1 MLDAYH
7 LSQKDSQLCST
18 RRLLKASFNGLSLCF
33 NFGPGNISLKKDFKL
48 SSFGFQQCLVSR
60 KQRCLD
66 LFNVSNR
73 SVICCVDNSPQKK
86 LSFPWSIALV
96 TLSLLLP
103 RPRIVS
109 ASSVEALNLE
119 SDRPYAVEL
128 DKSILVR
135 KSTNSLRHV
144 ALVVQ
149 KNERK
154 SKPTR
159 EASDV
164 VALKS
169 RSSLFNE
176 LFRIGSIWRA
186 LSIHIPSTVSDVLVL
201 LLATIIVVPIMRKL
215 NTSPI
220 LGFLIAGLFLGPN
233 GFHLVRDVVASKTL
247 AEWGVVFFLF
257 EMGLELSL
265 DRLRKLQKDVFELG
279 LSQFLIC
286 GAAFAISAMIAG
298 LPLETCAVIG
308 GGLALSSSAF
318 VLQLLSERGEIG
330 TRFGRASFGILLLQ
344 DIAVVP
350 LLVVIP
356 LLATRSGGPKV
367 LVSALMV
374 AAMKASI
381 ALAVIFATGR
391 LFLEK
396 VFRTVAAAKSPE
408 AFVGVIL
415 FTVLSTSAVTEG
427 LGLSDTLGAFLAG
440 VLLAETKYRH
450 QIEAD
455 IAPFRGLLLG
465 LFFITVGFSIDL
477 KLALANLPVVSSLV
491 LGLLTMKAGIITVL
505 ARLFGLSFSNAIRTG
520 LLVAQGGEFAFVTF
534 GAAQRAGLLPS
545 DLSQLLLL
553 VVALSMATTPLL
565 SSIGSQLASRIERRR
580 GLIGARSEDIAD
592 ARDFVIVAGFGRVG
606 QSICEMLNARLI
618 RYVAFDMSPSRVIE
632 ARNKGLPVFFGDAC
646 RPEVLEAAGVSR
658 AKAVVITL
666 DDPVAA
672 SRAVQSL
679 RREYPDLQIF
689 VRARDA
695 KHQQTLQLAGA
706 TAIVPEL
713 LESSLL
719 LGGAVLL
726 AYGTPIEEVNA
737 LIDEARKKTFKEA
750 GLSIGTSALN
760 PRSPFPSSAE
770 TKAKKSVSSSL
781 ASSLNETEDSNSSSL
796 HESKVMAHSLEV
808 SATPF
813 LDKVEMAAVEE
824 DDTSHSP
831 VPPTNRSSL
840 QQNNKENDIA
850 TNLAQEKEI
859 DYTKEQQSTSNG
871 SKQDDASLEKF
882 VGQRKTPEDSIIS
895 TTDSL
900 DDSVR

>member
-1 MLDAYH
+1 MSDA
-7 LSQKDSQLCST
+7 SQHFQAILQLKRKQLETCSQDL
-18 RRLLKASFNGLSLCF
+18 ALCF
-33 NFGPGNISLKKDFKL
+33 NCISGSISWRKDVRF
-48 SSFGFQQCLVSR
+48 SSLRGSQQLRVS
-60 KQRCLD
+60 QRQILQDKVCKRLRTC
-66 LFNVSNR
+66 SNR
-73 SVICCVDNSPQKK
+73 RMIVCLQTSSSKK
-86 LSFPWSIALV
+86 PWILWSMAVVTFLLS
-96 TLSLLLP
+96 P
-103 RPRIVS
+103 RPRIAS
-109 ASSVEALNLE
+109 ASHVEEALSRN
-119 SDRPYAVEL
+119 SDGIYAVNIDRSNVL
-128 DKSILVR
+128 PKPANNLGQVS
-135 KSTNSLRHV
+135 
-144 ALVVQ
+144 LVVQ
-149 KNERK
+149 KKEQK
-154 SKPTR
+154 SKLGGSS
-159 EASDV
+159 SDATV
-164 VALKS
+164 VKQ
-169 RSSLFNE
+169 RSSIVNDV
-176 LFRIGSIWRA
+176 FRFGSISRA
-186 LSIHIPSTVSDVLVL
+186 LSIHIPSTVLDILVL
-201 LLATIIVVPIMRKL
+201 LFATIIVVPIMRKL

-220 LGFLIAGLFLGPN
+220 LGFLIAGLVLGPN
-233 GFHLVRDVVASKTL
+233 GFHLVRDVVASRTL

-265 DRLRKLQKDVFELG
+265 DRLRKLQKDVFQLG
-279 LSQFLIC
+279 LSQFLVC

-318 VLQLLSERGEIG
+318 VLQLLSERGEVG

-356 LLATRSGGPKV
+356 LLANKSGGPRV
-367 LVSALMV
+367 LLSALMV

-381 ALAVIFATGR
+381 ALAVIFAIGR

-491 LGLLTMKAGIITVL
+491 LGLLTMKAGIITAL
-505 ARLFGLSFSNAIRTG
+505 ARLFGLSLSNAIRTG

-534 GAAQRAGLLPS
+534 GAAQRAGLLPA

-553 VVALSMATTPLL
+553 LVALSMATTPLL
-565 SSIGSQLASRIERRR
+565 SSIGSQLASRMERRR

-695 KHQQTLQLAGA
+695 KHQQALQLAGA

-726 AYGTPIEEVNA
+726 AYGTPVEEVNA

-760 PRSPFPSSAE
+760 PRSAGSPQQSESKLKKASLMNSAEETDNRNVSPLNESKPSVSTSSEIPSSA
-770 TKAKKSVSSSL
+770 TRLV
-781 ASSLNETEDSNSSSL
+781 
-796 HESKVMAHSLEV
+796 
-808 SATPF
+808 
-813 LDKVEMAAVEE
+813 DKVEMAAVEE
-824 DDTSHSP
+824 DDTSHS
-831 VPPTNRSSL
+831 SSPRNTKTTTSRL
-840 QQNNKENDIA
+840 SQDEEKSMV
-850 TNLAQEKEI
+850 QEKERKSP
-859 DYTKEQQSTSNG
+859 KE
-871 SKQDDASLEKF
+871 E
-882 VGQRKTPEDSIIS
+882 EDSTNGTKQEDS
-895 TTDSL
+895 MQTCTRESL

>member
-1 MLDAYH
+1 
-7 LSQKDSQLCST
+7 
-18 RRLLKASFNGLSLCF
+18 
-33 NFGPGNISLKKDFKL
+33 
-48 SSFGFQQCLVSR
+48 
-60 KQRCLD
+60 
-66 LFNVSNR
+66 
-73 SVICCVDNSPQKK
+73 
-86 LSFPWSIALV
+86 
-96 TLSLLLP
+96 
-103 RPRIVS
+103 
-109 ASSVEALNLE
+109 
-119 SDRPYAVEL
+119 
-128 DKSILVR
+128 
-135 KSTNSLRHV
+135 
-144 ALVVQ
+144 
-149 KNERK
+149 
-154 SKPTR
+154 
-159 EASDV
+159 
-164 VALKS
+164 
-169 RSSLFNE
+169 
-176 LFRIGSIWRA
+176 
-186 LSIHIPSTVSDVLVL
+186 
-201 LLATIIVVPIMRKL
+201 MRKL
-215 NTSPI
+215 NTSSI
-220 LGFLIAGLFLGPN
+220 LGFLIAGLVLGPN
-233 GFHLVRDVVASKTL
+233 GFHIVRDVVASKTL

-265 DRLRKLQKDVFELG
+265 DRLRKLQKDVFGLG

-286 GAAFAISAMIAG
+286 GASFAVSAMMAG
-298 LPLETCAVIG
+298 LPVETCAVIG

-356 LLATRSGGPKV
+356 LLSNRS
-367 LVSALMV
+367 
-374 AAMKASI
+374 AMKATM
-381 ALAVIFATGR
+381 ALAAIFATGR

-396 VFRTVAAAKSPE
+396 VFRTVASAKSPE
-408 AFVGVIL
+408 AFVAVIL

-465 LFFITVGFSIDL
+465 LFFITVGFSIDM

-491 LGLLTMKAGIITVL
+491 LGLLLMKAGIITAL
-505 ARLFGLSFSNAIRTG
+505 ARIFGLSFSNALRTG

-534 GAAQRAGLLPS
+534 GAAQRAGLLPA

-565 SSIGSQLASRIERRR
+565 SAIGSQLASHLERRR

-592 ARDFVIVAGFGRVG
+592 AHDFVIVAGFGRVG
-606 QSICEMLNARLI
+606 QSVCEMLNARLI
-618 RYVAFDMSPSRVIE
+618 RYVAFDMSPARVIE

-679 RREYPDLQIF
+679 RREYPELQIF
-689 VRARDA
+689 VRARDT

-726 AYGTPIEEVNA
+726 AYGTPVEEVNS
-737 LIDEARKKTFKEA
+737 LIDEARKRTFKEA

-760 PRSPFPSSAE
+760 PRDNSTDS
-770 TKAKKSVSSSL
+770 KNKKSFSVAPTEESDKSTSSSKHM
-781 ASSLNETEDSNSSSL
+781 SSTGLKDSKTVSL
-796 HESKVMAHSLEV
+796 V
-808 SATPF
+808 SPTI
-813 LDKVEMAAVEE
+813 DMTAVEE
-824 DDTSHSP
+824 RDSDT
-831 VPPTNRSSL
+831 L
-840 QQNNKENDIA
+840 QKSKELTEDKYS
-850 TNLAQEKEI
+850 QQKESKLSMEVNELEQGNGEASK
-859 DYTKEQQSTSNG
+859 YTKASNRVAFSEEEYQKSVTTENKNDAQTLHSTEE
-871 SKQDDASLEKF
+871 DDYIE
-882 VGQRKTPEDSIIS
+882 EE
-895 TTDSL
+895 
-900 DDSVR
+900 SVR

>member
-1 MLDAYH
+1 MLNAYYP
-7 LSQKDSQLCST
+7 LQEDLQLCST
-18 RRLLKASFNGLSLCF
+18 RKFLKTCCNGLSLCF
-33 NFGPGNISLKKDFKL
+33 SFIPEKISLRRDFKL
-48 SSFGFQQCLVSR
+48 SLGFQQRLVSR
-60 KQRCLD
+60 KQHKLD
-66 LFNVSNR
+66 SLNTSSRRVF
-73 SVICCVDNSPQKK
+73 CCVEKPPLKR
-86 LSFPWSIALV
+86 LSFPWSLALL
-96 TLSLLLP
+96 TLSLLWP
-103 RPRIVS
+103 RSRIAS
-109 ASSVEALNLE
+109 ASTFEAFHLE
-119 SDRPYAVEL
+119 SNYPYAVEFH
-128 DKSILVR
+128 KS
-135 KSTNSLRHV
+135 SLIKNPSSNCRRI

-149 KNERK
+149 RKEKK
-154 SKPTR
+154 SKSVK
-159 EASDV
+159 EASD
-164 VALKS
+164 ALFLKN
-169 RSSLFNE
+169 RSSLFSE
-176 LFRIGSIWRA
+176 LFRVGSFWKV
-186 LSIHIPSTVSDVLVL
+186 LSIHIPSTVSDTLVL

-220 LGFLIAGLFLGPN
+220 LGFLIAGLVLGPN
-233 GFHLVRDVVASKTL
+233 GFHLVRDVVASRTL

-356 LLATRSGGPKV
+356 LLATKSGGPKV

-374 AAMKASI
+374 AAMKASV

-534 GAAQRAGLLPS
+534 GAAQRAGLLPA

-592 ARDFVIVAGFGRVG
+592 ARDFVIVAGF
-606 QSICEMLNARLI
+606 
-618 RYVAFDMSPSRVIE
+618 AFDMSPSRVIE

-689 VRARDA
+689 VRARDT

-760 PRSPFPSSAE
+760 PRSPFSPSSE
-770 TKAKKSVSSSL
+770 TKTKKTTSSSL
-781 ASSLNETEDSNSSSL
+781 ISSLDETNDNSSSSLNESKMITSNL
-796 HESKVMAHSLEV
+796 LEESHVV
-808 SATPF
+808 STTPSV
-813 LDKVEMAAVEE
+813 DKMEMAAVEE
-824 DDTSHSP
+824 DDTSHSASLP
-831 VPPTNRSSL
+831 SS
-840 QQNNKENDIA
+840 QEKNIS
-850 TNLAQEKEI
+850 TNLAQEKEVHFPI
-859 DYTKEQQSTSNG
+859 KEEPSTSSNG
-871 SKQDDASLEKF
+871 SQQDDSSLEKI
-882 VGQRKTPEDSIIS
+882 VGQHKKSEDPIIS
-895 TTDSL
+895 TTESL